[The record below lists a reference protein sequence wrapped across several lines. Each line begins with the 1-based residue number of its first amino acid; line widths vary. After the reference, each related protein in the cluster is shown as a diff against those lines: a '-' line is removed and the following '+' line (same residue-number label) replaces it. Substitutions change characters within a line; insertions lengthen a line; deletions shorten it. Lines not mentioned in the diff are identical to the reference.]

1 MTNKILVIDD
11 EEEFLS
17 SVRRALNASGYK
29 KITLVSDPTTVADI
43 VHCDSPFD
51 VAVIDITMSGM
62 NGLEV
67 LSLIKS
73 SSPFTECIM
82 ITARDEA
89 RIAVECLKKGAYDY
103 LVKPIGADD
112 FIRVIEHALERKRL
126 IDIVDLGKKVIDKP
140 ADHAAFKA
148 IITRSPKMYGI
159 LREAELHAASEIPVL
174 ISGETGTG
182 KELLAKAIHKASSR
196 ARGPFTAINMASHSQ
211 NLFEAAFFGHVKGA
225 YTGAQSE
232 HKGFLEATNGGTLF
246 LDEIGTLPE
255 EQQGKL
261 LRVLQEKEFI
271 KLGANKPRS
280 VDIRFVAATN
290 ADLHRLMAEG
300 RFRKDLFYRL
310 RGAQLHLPPL
320 AQRKEDIP
328 VLIDTFLEEFS
339 APGLRPEVTAEA
351 LSILLSYEYPGNI
364 RELKAIL
371 QAALNLS
378 RGGPIAPNTLPTDI
392 SRQKKAHAHEHH
404 KEGQRVAPIGTLAE
418 IEKEHIEKTFKE
430 TNGNLTHSARLLEIS
445 LNTLRKKLD
454 TYGIKRK
461 IPKN

>member
-1 MTNKILVIDD
+1 MANNILVIDD

-17 SVRRALNASGYK
+17 SVRRALYTSGYK
-29 KITLVSDPTTVADI
+29 KVTLVSDPTTVADI
-43 VHCDSPFD
+43 LHRDSTFD

-62 NGLEV
+62 NGMEV

-82 ITARDEA
+82 VTARDEA

-126 IDIVDLGKKVIDKP
+126 IDIVDLGKKIIDKP
-140 ADHAAFKA
+140 ADHAAFQA

-196 ARGPFTAINMASHSQ
+196 ARGPFTAINMASLSD
-211 NLFEAAFFGHVKGA
+211 NLFESAFFGHVKGA
-225 YTGAQSE
+225 FTGAQSE
-232 HKGFLEATNGGTLF
+232 HKGFLEASDGGTLF
-246 LDEIGTLPE
+246 LDEIGTLPD

-271 KLGANKPRS
+271 KLGTSKPRS
-280 VDIRFVAATN
+280 ADIRFVAATN

-300 RFRKDLFYRL
+300 RFRKDLYYRL

-320 AQRKEDIP
+320 AQRKEDMPI
-328 VLIDTFLEEFS
+328 LIDSFLQEF
-339 APGLRPEVTAEA
+339 APGSRPEVTDDAM
-351 LSILLSYEYPGNI
+351 SILLAYDYPGNI

-378 RGGPIAPNTLPTDI
+378 RGGPITPNTLPTDI
-392 SRQKKAHAHEHH
+392 SRQKKGHSQKHH
-404 KEGQRVAPIGTLAE
+404 NEGQGVVPIGTLAE
-418 IEKEHIEKTFKE
+418 IEKEHIQKTFRE
-430 TNGNLTHSARLLEIS
+430 TNGNLTHAARLLEIS

-454 TYGIKRK
+454 TYGINRK
-461 IPKN
+461 ILKK